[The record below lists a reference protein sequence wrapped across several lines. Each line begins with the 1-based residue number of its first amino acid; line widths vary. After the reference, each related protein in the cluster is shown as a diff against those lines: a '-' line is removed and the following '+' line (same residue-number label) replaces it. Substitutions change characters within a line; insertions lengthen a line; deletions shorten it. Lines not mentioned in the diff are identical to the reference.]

1 MNEDLED
8 YLNRLIEVRVGLTE
22 IVQEAR
28 GLMKD
33 LNKAVRE
40 YREVIPDE
48 IQKHAET
55 TISKVIDEE
64 LQQVVKATHT
74 YIDSAEKNI
83 YKRFDTLTKELLD
96 TKRNPT
102 IPELLAAKAY
112 VDNLI
117 YEKSKIAGLIRM
129 ESLPGAARKK
139 KKKR

>member
-55 TISKVIDEE
+55 TISRVIDEE
-64 LQQVVKATHT
+64 LQEVVKATHT

-83 YKRFDTLTKELLD
+83 YKRFDSLTKELLA

-102 IPELLAAKAY
+102 
-112 VDNLI
+112 
-117 YEKSKIAGLIRM
+117 
-129 ESLPGAARKK
+129 
-139 KKKR
+139 